1 MKIQHKSRECALG
14 KIFLYFAK
22 QNSVAVGTSV
32 IFIDNFPK
40 TDEQWYSSEEKKKIL
55 SYAETW
61 RGLIKNIPTSTLIP
75 KKFLRWTV
83 NHTPWLISTN
93 LLTNTE
99 GPSRKLR
106 PGGGE
111 GEQGVGGV
119 HTSQQQHPITCLQKD
134 CSLSLFIKCF
144 TWLANPCD
152 REIPW
157 QMQLATLAEN
167 KYPKPSYSKCF
178 PQTAHGPLT
187 SHFFPQPILNSPN

>member
-1 MKIQHKSRECALG
+1 MSSGIALR
-14 KIFLYFAK
+14 KK
-22 QNSVAVGTSV
+22 
-32 IFIDNFPK
+32 
-40 TDEQWYSSEEKKKIL
+40 KKKIL

-75 KKFLRWTV
+75 KKLLHWTV
-83 NHTPWLISTN
+83 KPYPLTN
-93 LLTNTE
+93 LYELTYKHWGAKQKIE
-99 GPSRKLR
+99 AGWW
-106 PGGGE
+106 GGGTKD
-111 GEQGVGGV
+111 GVV

-134 CSLSLFIKCF
+134 FSLSLFIKCF

-178 PQTAHGPLT
+178 PQTAHGPST